1 MKKIFTFLALILTF
15 TTTAQDIIPDNT
27 FGTDGFFTIEEF
39 NDGTGN
45 TTSTI
50 QADGKIILLDQRTTS
65 ERVDELFIARLN
77 ADGTPDLSFAD
88 NGFFTDVQFEDF
100 TLNPDVYRLFL
111 LQGDIIALTTSGI
124 IRLNSNGELVT
135 TFGDNGVLS
144 DAPAVRNSTLIG
156 NILYST
162 SFGSS
167 NNVDFNFLDTLN
179 LDTEETSSTPLNF
192 LNEGFTVSLLQGAN
206 GLLYLERINDQTNE
220 TTITAIDI
228 NGSLNTTFGDNGTIL
243 LHQFRDLD
251 EFEQS
256 FISIKVDTAGNL
268 YASVLVNGF
277 TTLVQK
283 FDTNGN
289 LVTGFG
295 NAGTTSIPNTLI
307 TTLNVSGNLLYL
319 AGAEITTDADDE
331 LIIEL
336 SVVRLN
342 TETGELDT
350 TFNNTGIFVFDSNT
364 LEEFASDIHILSADS
379 FIVSGNS
386 TSPNRNQF
394 IARFIDSKLLSTNNT
409 ALPTNSIRFKNPI
422 TTHILTFSSTSNI
435 DNISLYN
442 VLGRKVAFI
451 KNAKEINTSTLS
463 NGTYFARL
471 TLKDKQ
477 IITKKVIINR

>member
-1 MKKIFTFLALILTF
+1 MKKIFTFLALTLTF
-15 TTTAQDIIPDNT
+15 ATSAQDIIPDDT
-27 FGTDGFFTIEEF
+27 FGIDGFFTVEEF

-45 TTSTI
+45 TTSAI
-50 QADGKIILLDQRTTS
+50 QADGKIILVDQRTTS

-88 NGFFTDVQFEDF
+88 NGFFTDVQFDERL
-100 TLNPDVYRLFL
+100 LNPDNYQIFL
-111 LQGDIIALTTSGI
+111 LQDDIFVLTTNGI

-162 SFGSS
+162 SFESFDG
-167 NNVDFNFLDTLN
+167 VDFNFLDTLN
-179 LDTEETSSTPLNF
+179 LNTEQTSSTQLNF
-192 LNEGFTVSLLQGAN
+192 LNEGFTVGLIEGAN

-228 NGSLNTTFGDNGTIL
+228 NGNLNTTFGNNGTIL
-243 LHQFRDLD
+243 IHQFSDID
-251 EFEQS
+251 ELEQS
-256 FISIKVDTAGNL
+256 FVSIKLDNAGNL

-289 LVTGFG
+289 LVTDFG

-307 TTLNVSGNLLYL
+307 TTSNVSGNLLYL
-319 AGAEITTDADDE
+319 AGAEITTDANE
-331 LIIEL
+331 QLIIEL

-364 LEEFASDIHILSADS
+364 LEEFPSDIHILSEDT

-386 TSPNRNQF
+386 ISLNRNQF
-394 IARFIDSKLLSTNNT
+394 VARFINSNLLSTNDT

-422 TTHILTFSSTSNI
+422 TTDVLAFSSAVSI

-442 VLGRKVAFI
+442 TLGRKVAFT
-451 KNAKEINTSTLS
+451 KNTNKINTSTLS